1 MACVR
6 PLLTGAILPALSV
19 FLTGPPALAE
29 PDLIALL
36 TRPPAAPERPTDDSP
51 NILDRPLTDD
61 EPPAEVPARAVF
73 YPATPID
80 PPLGYAGP
88 SGVMPTVAAVRDF
101 LPMEDRWRLGFP
113 SWDRYGNGHPPV
125 DDYPYALGRRRDPF
139 NLNVLKGDYPV
150 VGQHTFLDLSAS
162 SFSIAEGRSIPTATT
177 PFESTAR
184 PGQFDFFG
192 RPGQFLGQEYVT
204 VSADL
209 SHGDAAFKPADW
221 RVRVSPV
228 FNFNFLDVEEL
239 AVVNPDV
246 RKGTQRARTYT
257 ALEQYFAE
265 AKLADLGPEYDF
277 VSLRVGSQPFVSDFR
292 GFIFSDINRGARLF
306 GTLNGNRDQ
315 FNLVYFRQ
323 AEKDTNS
330 QLNTFGDRR
339 QNVVIANYYRQDFLW
354 PGYTAQVSVHY
365 DNDLPSTR
373 YDTNNFLV
381 RPDPVGVF
389 RPHEVDVVYLGWA
402 GDGHVDRYNVT
413 HALYWAVGRD
423 SKNPLANQPQTISA
437 VMAALEVSYDRDWVR
452 FRASTLY
459 SSGDGDVNN
468 SHATGFDTILD
479 NPFFA
484 GGSFGY
490 WQRQAIPL
498 FGVNL
503 VQRESLI
510 PDLRSSKIQGQANFV
525 NPGLLLFNAG
535 MDFDLTPKLRLVNNA
550 TFLQFDKTN
559 ALETFLFDA
568 HINREIGV
576 DLSTGIEYRP
586 LLSNNAIFVLGLATL
601 IPGQGFKDIYSRFGG
616 GVRAPVMGFLEATLA
631 F

>member
-1 MACVR
+1 LGV
-6 PLLTGAILPALSV
+6 LLAA
-19 FLTGPPALAE
+19 PPGLAQPPPPE
-29 PDLIALL
+29 PNLIAVL
-36 TRPPAAPERPTDDSP
+36 TQPPTAADGGPSF
-51 NILDRPLTDD
+51 LDRPLTPD
-61 EPPAEVPARAVF
+61 EPPADVPARAVF
-73 YPATPID
+73 FPDTPID
-80 PPLGYAGP
+80 PPLGFSGP
-88 SGVMPTVAAVRDF
+88 SGVRPTVAGNRDF

-113 SWDRYGNGHPPV
+113 SWDRYGNGHPSV
-125 DDYPYALGRRRDPF
+125 DDYPYVLGRRRDPF

-162 SFSIAEGRSIPTATT
+162 SLVIAEGRSIPTPTT

-184 PGQFDFFG
+184 PGEFDFFG
-192 RPGQFLGQEYVT
+192 RPGQFLYLHYVT
-204 VSADL
+204 VAADL
-209 SHGDAAFKPADW
+209 FHGDAAFKPVDW

-228 FNFNFLDVEEL
+228 FNLNWLDTQEL

-246 RKGTQRARTYT
+246 RKGTQRVRTYT

-265 AKLADLGPEYDF
+265 AKLADLGPEFDF
-277 VSLRVGSQPFVSDFR
+277 VSVRVGSQPFVSDFR

-306 GTLNGNRDQ
+306 GTLHGNRDQ

-330 QLNTFGDRR
+330 GLNTFEDRR

-354 PGYTAQVSVHY
+354 PGYTAELSVHY
-365 DNDLPSTR
+365 DNDQPSTR
-373 YDTNNFLV
+373 YDKNNFLV

-402 GDGHVDRYNVT
+402 GDGHIDRYNIT

-423 SKNPLANQPQTISA
+423 SKNPLANQAQTISA
-437 VMAALEVSYDRDWVR
+437 WMAALELSYDRDWVR
-452 FRASTLY
+452 FRASCLY

-468 SHATGFDTILD
+468 SHATGFDSILD
-479 NPFFA
+479 NPNFA
-484 GGSFGY
+484 GGSFSY
-490 WQRQAIPL
+490 FQREAIPL

-503 VQRESLI
+503 VQRQSLI
-510 PDLRSSKIQGQANFV
+510 PDLRSSKLQGQANFV

-535 MDFDLTPKLRLVNNA
+535 MDFDVTPKLRLVNNA

-586 LLSNNAIFVLGLATL
+586 LLSNNAIFVLGVATL
-601 IPGQGFKDIYSRFGG
+601 IPGQGFKDLYSRFGG
-616 GVRAPVMGFLEATLA
+616 GVKAPVMGFLEATLA